1 MNKVF
6 IDADI
11 ILDLLLDREPYS
23 RSSSKL
29 FTAIEEREVIAFTT
43 PVILANIY
51 YISAKMVNRK
61 SALEYIRKLLTLLKV
76 TAVDE
81 KIMLLAANSD
91 FKDFEDSIQYYA
103 AKNEAVDFLIT
114 RNKIDYKITDL
125 TVCTPDEY
133 LSVYHRPS
141 IN

>member
-23 RSSSKL
+23 ISSSKL

-51 YISAKMVNRK
+51 YISAKMIDRK
-61 SALEYIRKLLTLLKV
+61 SALEYVRKLLTLLKV

-114 RNKIDYKITDL
+114 RNKMDYKIADL

-133 LSVYHRPS
+133 LSVYHKPS

>member
-81 KIMLLAANSD
+81 KTMLLAANAD

-103 AKNEAVDFLIT
+103 AKNDAVDYLIT

-133 LSVYHRPS
+133 LSVYHKPS

>member
-23 RSSSKL
+23 RSSLKL

-81 KIMLLAANSD
+81 KTMLLAANAD

-103 AKNEAVDFLIT
+103 AQNDAVDYLIT

-133 LSVYHRPS
+133 LSVYHKPS

>member
-1 MNKVF
+1 MNKLF

-11 ILDLLLDREPYS
+11 ILDLLLEREPFFV
-23 RSSSKL
+23 SSSKL
-29 FTAIEEREVIAFTT
+29 FTLIEENKVIAFTT

-51 YISAKMVNRK
+51 YISARMTNKK
-61 SALEYIRKLLTLLKV
+61 IALEAIRKLLTLLKV

-103 AKNEAVDFLIT
+103 AKSEGIEFLIT
-114 RNKIDYKITDL
+114 RNKVDYKITDL
-125 TVCTPDEY
+125 TVCTSKEY
-133 LSVYHRPS
+133 LSIYHKPA

>member
-23 RSSSKL
+23 RSSLKL

-51 YISAKMVNRK
+51 YISAKMVDRK
-61 SALEYIRKLLTLLKV
+61 SALEYVRKLLTLLKV

-114 RNKIDYKITDL
+114 RNKMDYKIADL

-133 LSVYHRPS
+133 LSVYHKPS

>member
-23 RSSSKL
+23 LSSSKL

-51 YISAKMVNRK
+51 YISAKMIDRK
-61 SALEYIRKLLTLLKV
+61 SALEYVRKLLTLLKV

-103 AKNEAVDFLIT
+103 AKNEAVDFWIT
-114 RNKIDYKITDL
+114 RNKMDYNIADL

-133 LSVYHRPS
+133 LSVYHKPS

>member
-23 RSSSKL
+23 LSSSKL

-51 YISAKMVNRK
+51 YISAKMINRK
-61 SALEYIRKLLTLLKV
+61 SALEYVRKLLTLLKV

-114 RNKIDYKITDL
+114 RNKMDYKIADL

-133 LSVYHRPS
+133 LSVYHKPS

>member
-23 RSSSKL
+23 LSSSKL

-51 YISAKMVNRK
+51 YISSRIINQK
-61 SALEYIRKLLTLLKV
+61 SALESIRKLLTLLRV

-133 LSVYHRPS
+133 LSVYHKPS

>member
-23 RSSSKL
+23 RSSLKL

-81 KIMLLAANSD
+81 KTMLLAANAD

-103 AKNEAVDFLIT
+103 AKNDAVDYLIT

-133 LSVYHRPS
+133 LSVYHKPS

>member
-23 RSSSKL
+23 LSSSKL

-43 PVILANIY
+43 PVILENIY
-51 YISAKMVNRK
+51 YISAKMINRK
-61 SALEYIRKLLTLLKV
+61 SALEYVRKLLTLLKV

-114 RNKIDYKITDL
+114 RNKMDYKIADL

-133 LSVYHRPS
+133 LSVYHKPS

>member
-23 RSSSKL
+23 RSSLKL

-51 YISAKMVNRK
+51 YISAKMIDRK
-61 SALEYIRKLLTLLKV
+61 SALEYVRKLLTLLKV

-114 RNKIDYKITDL
+114 RNKMDYKIADL

-133 LSVYHRPS
+133 LSVYHKPS

>member
-23 RSSSKL
+23 RSSLKL

-81 KIMLLAANSD
+81 KTMLLAANAD
-91 FKDFEDSIQYYA
+91 FNVSGHSKPASNGHFKTGHFQH
-103 AKNEAVDFLIT
+103 V
-114 RNKIDYKITDL
+114 
-125 TVCTPDEY
+125 
-133 LSVYHRPS
+133 
-141 IN
+141 